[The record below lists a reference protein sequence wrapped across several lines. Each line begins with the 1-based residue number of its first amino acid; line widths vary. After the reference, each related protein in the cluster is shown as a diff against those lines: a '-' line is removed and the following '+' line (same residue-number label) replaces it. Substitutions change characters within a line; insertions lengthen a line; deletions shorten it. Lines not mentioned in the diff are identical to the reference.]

1 VVARL
6 SKRPQGSPPGWRRLH
21 ADSVVWLL
29 HDHFYHRLDANLA
42 MRKGGVTA
50 KVVVAVGDLA
60 IYNDSGGED
69 DRAFYER
76 TLAQVDGW
84 AAESLVRLERAR
96 RLYESRSDRF
106 VIACDAKDVI
116 RAKRDA
122 KAAVFLGLEGCK
134 CFEGRI
140 ELLDTFYRL
149 GVRQMQ
155 LIWSNPNQL
164 VQVGSS
170 GAWTLSGFGREA
182 VAAMNELGIVID
194 LAHAPWS
201 LFQDVV
207 ERSRHPVIVSH
218 GAPLRAP
225 GGSGDMGREHLEAL
239 KACGGLLG
247 LHFCRHYINGPFATF
262 EDFLAAVD
270 FMVENGYEDI
280 TALGGDLFE
289 DDGYF
294 RARHPAP
301 GGATHSTW
309 SVFIEELSDI
319 SRLPNLTRALL
330 ARGYPQSTIRKTLG
344 RNALRV
350 YRRVL
355 GG

>member
-1 VVARL
+1 MARL
-6 SKRPQGSPPGWRRLH
+6 SKRSQRSPTDWHRLH
-21 ADSVVWLL
+21 ADAVVWLL

-50 KVVVAVGDLA
+50 KVAVPVGDLA
-60 IYNDSGGED
+60 IYNDSDGED

-84 AAESLVRLERAR
+84 AVESLVRLERAR
-96 RLYESRSDRF
+96 RLYESRPDRF
-106 VIACDAKDVI
+106 LIASKARDVL
-116 RAKRDA
+116 RARRDG

-140 ELLDTFYRL
+140 EVLHTFYRL

-155 LIWSNPNQL
+155 LMWSDPNQL
-164 VQVGSS
+164 VEVGSS
-170 GAWTLSGFGREA
+170 GAWRLSGFGKEA
-182 VAAMNELGIVID
+182 VAAMNELGIAVD

-201 LFQDVV
+201 LFQDAV

-218 GAPLRAP
+218 GAPLLGP

-262 EDFLAAVD
+262 EDFLATID
-270 FMVENGYEDI
+270 FMVGNGYEDI

-289 DDGYF
+289 DDSYF

-301 GGATHSTW
+301 GGATHDTW

-319 SRLPNLTRALL
+319 SRLPSLTRALV
-330 ARGYPQSTIRKTLG
+330 ARGYAQGTIKRILG
-344 RNALRV
+344 GNALRV